1 MEKKNIDDITFKLL
15 ANPIRFRKDK
25 NDIPTDDD
33 DLFLKINKKYPDMF
47 ILNSDKGYILEK
59 IESLLTEITI
69 TNIINN
75 LIKELEDGFSL

>member
-15 ANPIRFRKDK
+15 ANHIRFRKDK

>member
-33 DLFLKINKKYPDMF
+33 DLFLKIIHHHRLGCHFYLSL
-47 ILNSDKGYILEK
+47 IL
-59 IESLLTEITI
+59 
-69 TNIINN
+69 
-75 LIKELEDGFSL
+75 

>member
-1 MEKKNIDDITFKLL
+1 ML
-15 ANPIRFRKDK
+15 
-25 NDIPTDDD
+25 
-33 DLFLKINKKYPDMF
+33 
-47 ILNSDKGYILEK
+47 ILNSDKGNILEK

>member
-15 ANPIRFRKDK
+15 ANPIRLKKDK

-33 DLFLKINKKYPDMF
+33 ELFLKINKKFPDML
-47 ILNSDKGYILEK
+47 ILNSDKGNILEK

-75 LIKELEDGFSL
+75 LIKELEDGFSF